1 MRATVLRIFGQTL
14 FFSERKLTVT
24 AQRARILG
32 LGTYLPSRIVT
43 NQDLVQMM
51 ETSHEWIVER
61 SGIEERRWVQPEDGN
76 YTMGVKAARAALADA
91 GCEASDIDCIIYATL
106 SPDYFF
112 PGCGV
117 LVQRELGIG
126 HVPAFDIRQQC
137 SGFVYGLQMA
147 DTFIRAGQYKKI
159 LLIGGEVHSR
169 GLDKSTRGRTVSVL
183 FGDAA
188 GAAVIGASDDPS
200 RGILSSRMHCDG
212 SDAECLAM
220 PWPGMAAGR
229 EIYIT
234 HADIDEGRIHP
245 NMEGQKVFKSAVKR
259 MPEVIHEV
267 LADQGLAVSDIDMLI
282 PHQAN
287 LRINEMVAK
296 LLHIDESKVHNN
308 IQKYGNTTAA
318 TIPICLAE
326 ARALGKVK
334 PGDLV
339 CLVAFGSGFTWG
351 AALMRW

>member
-1 MRATVLRIFGQTL
+1 MSTP
-14 FFSERKLTVT
+14 
-24 AQRARILG
+24 RARILG
-32 LGTYLPSRIVT
+32 LGTYVPARTVT
-43 NQDLVQMM
+43 NHDLSEVM

-61 SGIEERRWVQPEDGN
+61 SGIEQRHWVNPEDGN
-76 YTMGVKAARAALADA
+76 YTMGVKAAQAALADA
-91 GCEASDIDCIIYATL
+91 GLEASEIDCIIYATL

-137 SGFVYGLQMA
+137 SGFIYGLQMA
-147 DTFIRAGQYKKI
+147 DVFIRAGQYKKV
-159 LLIGGEVHSR
+159 LVIGGEVHSR
-169 GLDKSTRGRTVSVL
+169 GLDKTTRGRTVSVL

-188 GAAVIGASDDPS
+188 GAAIVGVSDDPD
-200 RGILSSRMHCDG
+200 RGILISRVHSDG
-212 SDAECLAM
+212 TDAECLAM
-220 PWPGMAAGR
+220 QYPGMAAGR
-229 EIYIT
+229 ESYVT
-234 HADIDEGRIHP
+234 QGDIDEGRIYP
-245 NMEGQKVFKSAVKR
+245 NMEGQKVFKNAVKR
-259 MPEVIHEV
+259 MPEVIQEV
-267 LADQGLAVSDIDMLI
+267 LDAQGMTVSDIDMLI

-296 LLHIDESKVHNN
+296 QLGIDGSRVHNN

-318 TIPICLAE
+318 TIPLCLSE
-326 ARALGKVK
+326 ARAEGKVK

-351 AALMRW
+351 SVLMRW

>member
-1 MRATVLRIFGQTL
+1 MNPTR
-14 FFSERKLTVT
+14 S
-24 AQRARILG
+24 RILG
-32 LGTYLPSRIVT
+32 LGTYVPPRVVT
-43 NQDLVQMM
+43 NQDLTQIMD
-51 ETSHEWIVER
+51 TTHEWIVER
-61 SGIEERRWVQPEDGN
+61 SGIEQRHWVDAEEGN
-76 YTMGVKAARAALADA
+76 YTMGVKAARAAMADA
-91 GCEASDIDCIIYATL
+91 GVEPGEIDCIIYATL
-106 SPDYFF
+106 SPDYYF

-137 SGFVYGLQMA
+137 SGFIYGLQMA

-169 GLDKSTRGRTVSVL
+169 GLDRSTRGRTVTVL

-188 GAAVIGASDDPS
+188 GAAVIGASEDADRGVLIS
-200 RGILSSRMHCDG
+200 RVHSDG

-220 PWPGMAAGR
+220 LWPGMAPGR
-229 EIYIT
+229 EAYLT
-234 HADIDEGRIHP
+234 RQDLDEARIWP
-245 NMEGQKVFKSAVKR
+245 SMEGQKVFKNAVKR

-267 LADQGLAVSDIDMLI
+267 LAEQGLTVADIDMLI

-287 LRINEMVAK
+287 LRINEMVVK
-296 LLHIDESKVHNN
+296 LLRIDESKVHNN

-318 TIPICLAE
+318 TIPLCLAE

-339 CLVAFGSGFTWG
+339 CVVAFGSGFTWG

>member
-1 MRATVLRIFGQTL
+1 MSTP
-14 FFSERKLTVT
+14 
-24 AQRARILG
+24 RARILG
-32 LGTYLPSRIVT
+32 LGTFVPARTVT
-43 NQDLVQMM
+43 NHDLAEVM
-51 ETSHEWIVER
+51 ETSHDWIVER
-61 SGIEERRWVQPEDGN
+61 SGIEERHWVDAEEGN

-91 GCEASDIDCIIYATL
+91 GVDASEIDCIVYATL

-137 SGFVYGLQMA
+137 SGFIYGLQMA
-147 DTFIRAGQYKKI
+147 DVFIRAGQYRKI
-159 LLIGGEVHSR
+159 LVIGGEVHSR
-169 GLDKSTRGRTVSVL
+169 GLDKTTRGRTVSVL

-188 GAAVIGASDDPS
+188 GAAVVGVSDDPEA
-200 RGILSSRMHCDG
+200 GILITRVHSDG

-220 PWPGMAAGR
+220 QYPGMAAGR
-229 EIYIT
+229 DSYVT
-234 HADIDEGRIHP
+234 HDDVESGRIFP
-245 NMEGQKVFKSAVKR
+245 NMEGQKVFKNAVKR
-259 MPEVIHEV
+259 MPEVIQEV
-267 LADQGLAVSDIDMLI
+267 LDAQGLTVADIDMLI

-296 LLHIDESKVHNN
+296 QIGIDASRVHNN

-318 TIPICLAE
+318 TIPLCLSE
-326 ARALGKVK
+326 ARAEGKVK
-334 PGDLV
+334 KGDLV

-351 AALMRW
+351 SVLMRW

>member
-1 MRATVLRIFGQTL
+1 MSTP
-14 FFSERKLTVT
+14 
-24 AQRARILG
+24 RARILG
-32 LGTYLPSRIVT
+32 LGTFVPARTVT
-43 NQDLVQMM
+43 NHELSGVM

-61 SGIEERRWVQPEDGN
+61 SGIEERHWVEPEDGN

-91 GCEASDIDCIIYATL
+91 QMDASEIDCIIYATL

-137 SGFVYGLQMA
+137 SGFIYGLQMA
-147 DTFIRAGQYKKI
+147 DVFIRAGQYKNV
-159 LLIGGEVHSR
+159 LVIGGEVHSR
-169 GLDKSTRGRTVSVL
+169 GLDKTTRGRTVSVL

-188 GAAVIGASDDPS
+188 GAAIVGISDDPDS
-200 RGILSSRMHCDG
+200 GILISRVHSDG

-220 PWPGMAAGR
+220 QYPGMAAGR
-229 EIYIT
+229 EQYVT
-234 HADIDEGRIHP
+234 HDDIDEGRIYP
-245 NMEGQKVFKSAVKR
+245 NMEGQKVFKNAVKR
-259 MPEVIHEV
+259 MPEVIQEV
-267 LADQGLAVSDIDMLI
+267 LEAQGMTVADIDMLI

-296 LLHIDESKVHNN
+296 QLGIDATRVHNN

-318 TIPICLAE
+318 TIPLCLSE
-326 ARALGKVK
+326 ARDLGKVK
-334 PGDLV
+334 KGDLV

-351 AALMRW
+351 SVLMRW

>member
-1 MRATVLRIFGQTL
+1 MNTP
-14 FFSERKLTVT
+14 
-24 AQRARILG
+24 RARIFG
-32 LGTYLPSRIVT
+32 LGTYVPARTVT
-43 NQDLVQMM
+43 NHDLSEVM

-61 SGIEERRWVQPEDGN
+61 SGIEARHWVEPEDGN

-91 GCEASDIDCIIYATL
+91 GMEASEIDCIIYATL

-137 SGFVYGLQMA
+137 SGFIYGLQMA
-147 DTFIRAGQYKKI
+147 DVFIRAGQYKKV
-159 LLIGGEVHSR
+159 LVIGGEVHSR
-169 GLDKSTRGRTVSVL
+169 GLDKTTRGRTVSVL

-188 GAAVIGASDDPS
+188 GAAIVGVSDDPD
-200 RGILSSRMHCDG
+200 RGILISRVHSDG
-212 SDAECLAM
+212 TDAECLAM
-220 PWPGMAAGR
+220 QYPGMASGR
-229 EIYIT
+229 ESYVT
-234 HADIDEGRIHP
+234 QADIDEGRIYP
-245 NMEGQKVFKSAVKR
+245 NMEGQKVFKNAVKR

-267 LADQGLAVSDIDMLI
+267 LDAQGLTVADIDMLI

-296 LLHIDESKVHNN
+296 QLGIDATRVHNN

-318 TIPICLAE
+318 TIPLCLSE
-326 ARALGKVK
+326 ARAEGKVK
-334 PGDLV
+334 SGDLV

-351 AALMRW
+351 SVLMRW

>member
-1 MRATVLRIFGQTL
+1 MTAT
-14 FFSERKLTVT
+14 
-24 AQRARILG
+24 RARILG
-32 LGTYLPSRIVT
+32 LGTYLPPRIVT
-43 NQDLVQMM
+43 NRDLMKIM
-51 ETSHEWIVER
+51 DTSHEWIVER
-61 SGIEERRWVQPEDGN
+61 SGIEERRWVDRDEGN

-91 GCEASDIDCIIYATL
+91 GCEAGEIDCIIYATL
-106 SPDYFF
+106 SPDYYF

-126 HVPAFDIRQQC
+126 HVPAYDIRQQC

-169 GLDKSTRGRTVSVL
+169 GLDKSTRGRTVTVL
-183 FGDAA
+183 FGDGA
-188 GAAVIGASDDPS
+188 GAAVIGASADPA
-200 RGILSSRMHCDG
+200 RGILTSRIHSDG
-212 SDAECLAM
+212 SDAECLAIL
-220 PWPGMAAGR
+220 WPGMAAGR
-229 EIYIT
+229 GDDYVTREDVE
-234 HADIDEGRIHP
+234 AGRVWTT
-245 NMEGQKVFKSAVKR
+245 MDGQKVFKTAVRR

-267 LADQGLAVSDIDMLI
+267 LKEQGLKVSDIDMLI

-296 LLHIDESKVHNN
+296 LLRIDESKVHNN

-318 TIPICLAE
+318 TIPICLHE
-326 ARALGKVK
+326 ARELGKVK

-339 CLVAFGSGFTWG
+339 CAVAFGSGFTWG
-351 AALMRW
+351 AVLMRW

>member
-1 MRATVLRIFGQTL
+1 MTTP
-14 FFSERKLTVT
+14 
-24 AQRARILG
+24 RARILG
-32 LGTYLPSRIVT
+32 LGTHVPSRVVT
-43 NQDLVQMM
+43 NHDLTQMM

-61 SGIEERRWVQPEDGN
+61 SGIEERRWVEPADGN

-91 GCEASDIDCIIYATL
+91 KVEAAEIDCIIYATL
-106 SPDYFF
+106 SPDYYF

-147 DTFIRAGQYKKI
+147 DTFIRSGQYKKI

-169 GLDKSTRGRTVSVL
+169 GLDKTTRGRTVTVL

-188 GAAVIGASDDPS
+188 GAAVIGVSDDPA
-200 RGILSSRMHCDG
+200 RGILGSRMHSDG
-212 SDAECLAM
+212 SDAECLAIL
-220 PWPGMAAGR
+220 WPGMAPGR
-229 EIYIT
+229 DAFVTRE
-234 HADIDEGRIHP
+234 DIDEGRIWTT
-245 NMEGQKVFKSAVKR
+245 MDGQKVFKTAVKR

-267 LADQGLAVSDIDMLI
+267 LKEQGLAVSDIDMLI

-296 LLHIDESKVHNN
+296 LLRIDESKVHNN

-318 TIPICLAE
+318 TIPLCLAE
-326 ARALGKVK
+326 ARSLGKVK
-334 PGDLV
+334 AGDLV
-339 CLVAFGSGFTWG
+339 CAVAFGSGFTWG
-351 AALMRW
+351 AVLMRW

>member
-1 MRATVLRIFGQTL
+1 MSTP
-14 FFSERKLTVT
+14 
-24 AQRARILG
+24 RARILG
-32 LGTYLPSRIVT
+32 LGTFVPARTVT
-43 NQDLVQMM
+43 NHDLAEVM
-51 ETSHEWIVER
+51 ETSHDWIVER
-61 SGIEERRWVQPEDGN
+61 SGIEERHWVDAEEGN

-91 GCEASDIDCIIYATL
+91 GVDASEIDCIVYATL

-137 SGFVYGLQMA
+137 SGFIYGLQMA
-147 DTFIRAGQYKKI
+147 DVFIRAGQYRKI
-159 LLIGGEVHSR
+159 LVIGGEVHSR
-169 GLDKSTRGRTVSVL
+169 GLDKTTRGRTVSVL

-188 GAAVIGASDDPS
+188 GAAVVGVSDDPEA
-200 RGILSSRMHCDG
+200 GILITRVHSDG

-220 PWPGMAAGR
+220 QYPGMAAGR
-229 EIYIT
+229 DSYVT
-234 HADIDEGRIHP
+234 HDDVESGRIFP
-245 NMEGQKVFKSAVKR
+245 NMEGQKVFKNAVKR
-259 MPEVIHEV
+259 MPEVIQEV
-267 LADQGLAVSDIDMLI
+267 LDAQGLTVADIDMLI

-296 LLHIDESKVHNN
+296 QIGIDASRVHNN

-318 TIPICLAE
+318 TIPLCLSE
-326 ARALGKVK
+326 ARAEGKVK
-334 PGDLV
+334 RGDLV

-351 AALMRW
+351 SVLMRW